1 MLTLE
6 EKSKLR
12 NIVEPVKGEL
22 AGKDVL
28 SIEQFDRTDLE
39 QFFEVVAR
47 MKRVVEQNGSTDIL
61 RGKILANLFYEAST
75 RTDASFSI
83 AMKRLGGEV
92 HNIVGVQFSS
102 VSKGETLEDTVR
114 VLSGYADVI
123 VLRHPEK
130 GAALRAAEA
139 IHAQRHKL
147 NLRPVPL
154 VNAGDGV
161 GEHPSQALLD
171 AYTIVQKFGRIS
183 NLTVALIGDLK
194 HGRTVHSLA
203 KLLSLYENVKL
214 VLVSPPSLRMPAEL
228 VAELRSQNVELREVD
243 SITDAQTLTETD
255 VWYVTRVQKE
265 RFETHEAYQEVSGS
279 YQVTAE
285 TVGRMKPNAI
295 IMHPLPR
302 VGEIAEDVDNL
313 PQAMYFEQAA
323 NGMYVRMALLS
334 GVLGKW

>member
-6 EKSKLR
+6 EKDKLR
-12 NIVEPVKGEL
+12 QTAEPVKGEL
-22 AGKDVL
+22 DGKDVL
-28 SIEQFDRTDLE
+28 SIEQFERADLE
-39 QFFEVVAR
+39 QFFEVTAR
-47 MKRVVEQNGSTDIL
+47 MKRIVETNGSTDIL

-139 IHAQRHKL
+139 IHAQRQKVGL
-147 NLRPVPL
+147 QPVPL
-154 VNAGDGV
+154 LNAGDGV

-171 AYTIVQKFGRIS
+171 AYTIVQKCNQIN
-183 NLTVALIGDLK
+183 NLTVALVGDLK

-203 KLLSLYENVKL
+203 KLLSLYDNVKL
-214 VLVSPPSLRMPAEL
+214 ILVSPPSLKMPAEL
-228 VAELRSQNVELREVD
+228 VQELRHQKVQVREVN
-243 SITDAQTLTETD
+243 SINEAEALSEAD
-255 VWYVTRVQKE
+255 VWYITRVQKE
-265 RFETHEAYQEVSGS
+265 RFESQEAYQQVSGS
-279 YQVTAE
+279 YQVTTN
-285 TVGRMKPNAI
+285 TVAQMKPNAI

-302 VGEIAEDVDNL
+302 VGEIAEEVDNL
-313 PQAMYFEQAA
+313 PQAVYFEQAA
-323 NGMYVRMALLS
+323 NGMYVRMALLA
-334 GVLGKW
+334 GVLGRW

>member
-1 MLTLE
+1 MTLE
-6 EKSKLR
+6 QIGAVASAAP
-12 NIVEPVKGEL
+12 VEGNL

-28 SIEQFDRTDLE
+28 SIEQFERADLE
-39 QFFEVVAR
+39 QFFEVTAR
-47 MKRVVEQNGSTDIL
+47 MKRIVEQNGSTDIL

-123 VLRHPEK
+123 VLRHPER
-130 GAALRAAEA
+130 GAALRATDA
-139 IHAQRHKL
+139 IHRQRHKL
-147 NLRPVPL
+147 NLPPVPL
-154 VNAGDGV
+154 LNAGDGV

-171 AYTIVQKFGRIS
+171 AYTIVQKFGQIH
-183 NLTVALIGDLK
+183 NITVALVGDLK

-203 KLLSLYENVKL
+203 KLLSLYAHVKL
-214 VLVSPPSLRMPAEL
+214 ILVSPPGLQMPPEL
-228 VAELRSQNVELREVD
+228 IAELRAKNVALEEVSSIDDGTALRQ
-243 SITDAQTLTETD
+243 AD
-255 VWYVTRVQKE
+255 VWYITRVQKE
-265 RFETHEAYQEVSGS
+265 RFDSPAAYQEVSGS
-279 YQVTAE
+279 YQVTSQ
-285 TVGRMKPNAI
+285 TVAQMKPHVI

-302 VGEIAEDVDNL
+302 VGEISEEVDNL
-313 PQAMYFEQAA
+313 PQAVYFEQAA